1 MCGAVRFELTG
12 EPLTTILCH
21 CVPCR
26 KNAGASGS
34 TNLVVNAEHFHQTGE
49 LRSWTRKGISGQD
62 VVMNSCAICPTIVV
76 VRAVSMGG
84 RLIVKTGLLDSVAD
98 IEKLPPKV
106 EFFVKDRIDAWCE
119 RSSDVVLKEI
129 D

>member
-1 MCGAVRFELTG
+1 MSQERGGKWEY
-12 EPLTTILCH
+12 EPSRQ
-21 CVPCR
+21 CR
-26 KNAGASGS
+26 
-34 TNLVVNAEHFHQTGE
+34 TRQFHQTGE